1 MNVDKL
7 MYDALQRGATLKF
20 VDTIA
25 GSNKITDGV
34 LQVEKENQFIQA
46 VQEATVMLDASR
58 YIGMKGS
65 KRDIDRIE
73 FDIDLEAATRDST
86 TAAITLADQD
96 PVFAMNQLSAEKL
109 MAKFRLTYEALEDN
123 LAQGLLESVLTSLFG
138 NAAGRSLEK
147 IFIYGDQDLSPGVNV
162 PSGYAEIDG
171 WISKV
176 GTGQTLY
183 GGGSSSAR
191 DFDPADIDDIFTE
204 MYDALPAHQL
214 GEAKFYVP
222 RSYESLYRRS
232 LKSKDS
238 PLGDQAVL
246 QDGSLT
252 FEGVPIVPVPALDI
266 PVVNSTFASNISPV
280 VLFLGKPSNFV
291 HGLQR
296 GITVESE
303 KDIENQLYKFV
314 ASLRG
319 DCHFENEDNVV
330 CAKPATTA
338 PSP

>member
-7 MYDALQRGATLKF
+7 MYDAIQRGATLKF

-73 FDIDLEAATRDST
+73 FDIDLEAATRNAST
-86 TAAITLADQD
+86 GAITLTDQH
-96 PVFAMNQLSAEKL
+96 PTFAMNQLSAEKL
-109 MAKFRLTYEALEDN
+109 MAKFELTYEALEDN
-123 LAQGLLESVLTSLFG
+123 IAQGSLESVLTSLFG
-138 NAAGRSLEK
+138 SAVGRSLEK
-147 IFIYGDQDLSPGVNV
+147 IFIFGDQDLTPGSNI
-162 PSGYAEIDG
+162 PSGYAEING

-176 GTGQTLY
+176 DSGQVLY
-183 GGGSSSAR
+183 GGGTTSAR
-191 DFDPADIDDIFTE
+191 DFDPTDIDDIFTK
-204 MYDALPAHQL
+204 MYDALPANQL
-214 GEAKFYVP
+214 NEAKFMVP

-238 PLGDQAVL
+238 PLGDQVVL
-246 QDGSLT
+246 QNGSLT

-266 PVVNSTFASNISPV
+266 PVTNATFAANIAPV
-280 VLFLGKPSNFV
+280 SLFLGKPTNFV

-296 GITVESE
+296 GITVESD
-303 KDIENQLYKFV
+303 KDIENQMYKFV

-319 DCHFENEDNVV
+319 DCHFENENNVV
-330 CAKPATTA
+330 LAKPLTTA
-338 PSP
+338 P